1 MPDRFPAAFSAAFSA
16 ALLTAC
22 ALALPACSPQDAARP
37 ALRGQALHDAP
48 YARDFH
54 LIDADGQPR
63 SLADFKGKVVVVF
76 FGYTQCPDVCPTT
89 LLELAQARQKLGA
102 EAGRLQGIFITL
114 DPARD
119 TPEVLKAYV
128 ASFDESFIAL
138 TPRSPQELAALAREF
153 KIFYRQTPGPIE
165 NSYTLDHTA
174 ASYMYDPQGR
184 LRLYQTYGIGADA
197 MAANAL
203 ALLHEKSADRESAQR
218 RRNGPDSSAPQN
230 LLMICL

>member
-1 MPDRFPAAFSAAFSA
+1 M
-16 ALLTAC
+16 
-22 ALALPACSPQDAARP
+22 Q
-37 ALRGQALHDAP
+37 G
-48 YARDFH
+48 
-54 LIDADGQPR
+54 G
-63 SLADFKGKVVVVF
+63 
-76 FGYTQCPDVCPTT
+76 
-89 LLELAQARQKLGA
+89 QARQKLGA
-102 EAGRLQGIFITL
+102 EPGRLQGIFITL

-197 MAANAL
+197 MAANAR
-203 ALLHEKSADRESAQR
+203 ALLHEKNAD
-218 RRNGPDSSAPQN
+218 
-230 LLMICL
+230 

>member
-1 MPDRFPAAFSAAFSA
+1 MPDRRPAAFSAAFPAAFPAVFSA

-37 ALRGQALHDAP
+37 ALRGPALHDAP

-128 ASFDESFIAL
+128 TSFDESFIAL

-197 MAANAL
+197 MAANAR
-203 ALLHEKSADRESAQR
+203 ALLHEKSAD
-218 RRNGPDSSAPQN
+218 
-230 LLMICL
+230 

>member
-1 MPDRFPAAFSAAFSA
+1 M
-16 ALLTAC
+16 
-22 ALALPACSPQDAARP
+22 
-37 ALRGQALHDAP
+37 
-48 YARDFH
+48 
-54 LIDADGQPR
+54 
-63 SLADFKGKVVVVF
+63 VVF

-138 TPRSPQELAALAREF
+138 TTRSPQELAALAREF

-197 MAANAL
+197 MAANAR
-203 ALLHEKSADRESAQR
+203 ALLHEKSAD
-218 RRNGPDSSAPQN
+218 
-230 LLMICL
+230 

>member
-1 MPDRFPAAFSAAFSA
+1 M
-16 ALLTAC
+16 
-22 ALALPACSPQDAARP
+22 Q
-37 ALRGQALHDAP
+37 G
-48 YARDFH
+48 
-54 LIDADGQPR
+54 G
-63 SLADFKGKVVVVF
+63 
-76 FGYTQCPDVCPTT
+76 
-89 LLELAQARQKLGA
+89 QARQKLGA
-102 EAGRLQGIFITL
+102 KTGRLQGIFITL

-197 MAANAL
+197 MAANAR
-203 ALLHEKSADRESAQR
+203 ALLHEKSAD
-218 RRNGPDSSAPQN
+218 
-230 LLMICL
+230 

>member
-1 MPDRFPAAFSAAFSA
+1 MPDRFPAAFSAAFSAAFPAAFPAVFSA

-22 ALALPACSPQDAARP
+22 ALALPACSPQDAGRP

-114 DPARD
+114 DPAQPPGAGR
-119 TPEVLKAYV
+119 AG
-128 ASFDESFIAL
+128 
-138 TPRSPQELAALAREF
+138 ARVQDF
-153 KIFYRQTPGPIE
+153 LPP
-165 NSYTLDHTA
+165 
-174 ASYMYDPQGR
+174 
-184 LRLYQTYGIGADA
+184 DA
-197 MAANAL
+197 RP
-203 ALLHEKSADRESAQR
+203 H
-218 RRNGPDSSAPQN
+218 
-230 LLMICL
+230 

>member
-1 MPDRFPAAFSAAFSA
+1 MPDRFPAAFSAAFPAVFSA

-48 YARDFH
+48 YARDF
-54 LIDADGQPR
+54 
-63 SLADFKGKVVVVF
+63 
-76 FGYTQCPDVCPTT
+76 QCPDVCPTT

-197 MAANAL
+197 MAANAR
-203 ALLHEKSADRESAQR
+203 ALLHEKSAD
-218 RRNGPDSSAPQN
+218 
-230 LLMICL
+230 